1 MSRLFALLILFSAC
15 FSNLRAQPF
24 DTIITRFQY
33 LSQIYPLEDSTF
45 ILIGQKDGIVIE
57 RMNRRAEAIWTLR
70 LGLQNDDVIKSIVHC
85 EPRDSSIQVY
95 TARRDCDI
103 YDGKDAII
111 YTLTFSGELKDS
123 LKVPYEYNPRYI
135 SLLSGN
141 DEFPRLAYPRQN
153 DVKDPEVIL
162 MYSNGDTMHIRPSI
176 PGQDT
181 SLQDLIGYS
190 KVIALSPDSQIL
202 VCTSGY
208 FTFSF
213 EKSNGRYSIVNRT
226 LTFGF
231 FARDIFCLEPD
242 FFIVQHKEYLTLYY
256 DRLPVTNF
264 PLNPGEFF
272 GQVIW
277 QNPYLMVTKNSIS
290 GNDSIFVLDRQLNII
305 DKRSADFFSYYP
317 FSISYRDQTYYWTS
331 QPYHYLEGAAI
342 HSLNIVTMDGPD
354 MYDVSIEDVYVPA
367 YDHYTT
373 EYTCISK
380 IAYYHFPYII
390 VTVVNQSEKPISH
403 IDVIH
408 EYSCFCPPTWHWIR
422 PIDNMDLQPGETDT
436 FWLKDITIFNYN
448 GIRYPL
454 KICLDII
461 HPDFH
466 RDANPYPDNG
476 ICKTISLRESYPFT
490 SEEIVR
496 YFPNPAESSLTLYTE
511 DTMAYNLD
519 IFDTSGRPVYETR
532 EYPGGYADVDIT
544 NLPQGLYYL
553 RFRFENGISTQGK
566 FTKL

>member
-1 MSRLFALLILFSAC
+1 MFH
-15 FSNLRAQPF
+15 
-24 DTIITRFQY
+24 D
-33 LSQIYPLEDSTF
+33 
-45 ILIGQKDGIVIE
+45 
-57 RMNRRAEAIWTLR
+57 
-70 LGLQNDDVIKSIVHC
+70 
-85 EPRDSSIQVY
+85 
-95 TARRDCDI
+95 
-103 YDGKDAII
+103 
-111 YTLTFSGELKDS
+111 
-123 LKVPYEYNPRYI
+123 
-135 SLLSGN
+135 
-141 DEFPRLAYPRQN
+141 
-153 DVKDPEVIL
+153 
-162 MYSNGDTMHIRPSI
+162 GDTMHIRPSF
-176 PGQDT
+176 PGADSSVQYLT
-181 SLQDLIGYS
+181 GQPRL
-190 KVIALSPDSQIL
+190 VTLSPDSLILINTNSIYTFFFKQI
-202 VCTSGY
+202 
-208 FTFSF
+208 
-213 EKSNGRYSIVNRT
+213 NGRYSLVDRSWANGWKSQDLFSLEKDYFIT
-226 LTFGF
+226 LYE
-231 FARDIFCLEPD
+231 D
-242 FFIVQHKEYLTLYY
+242 HLTLFHKDYEIKSI
-256 DRLPVTNF
+256 
-264 PLNPGEFF
+264 PLGPGNYIVSAE
-272 GQVIW
+272 W
-277 QNPYLMVTKNSIS
+277 QNPYLRLLVASIF
-290 GNDSIFVLDRQLNII
+290 GNDSVYVFDYQLNEV
-305 DKRSADFFSYYP
+305 DKRALSEFKHNPLYM
-317 FSISYRDQTYYWTS
+317 SYRNHTYYWTS

-436 FWLKDITIFNYN
+436 FWLQDITIFNYN

-511 DTMAYNLD
+511 DTIAYNLD

-544 NLPQGLYYL
+544 NLPQGIYYL